1 MDRLN
6 GSLQKQ
12 LRDALA
18 ALPNPVTLMV
28 FTRGTRGDG
37 QCPGCPDTLELVREL
52 ESNSNGKVRVEAY
65 DVDRDS
71 AQAAWYAV
79 DKAPAI
85 VVLGG
90 ALGRSDFGLRI
101 FGAPDG
107 YEFATLI
114 EAVRMASRGAADLTP
129 ATIDV
134 LAHLTAPLHIQ
145 VFVTPSC
152 PYCPRAA
159 ILAHRMGVASE
170 MVTADVIDASEF
182 PELAARY
189 HVRGVPR
196 TIVNDIVHIE
206 GAVPESAFLA
216 QLLPLFE
223 QMTGTPAAR

>member
-6 GSLQKQ
+6 SSLQTQ

-18 ALPNPVTLMV
+18 ALPNQVTLVV

-37 QCPGCPDTLELVREL
+37 QCPGCTDTLDLVREL
-52 ESNSNGKVRVEAY
+52 ESHSGGKVRVEAC
-65 DVDRDS
+65 DIDRDS
-71 AQAAWYAV
+71 AQAARYAI

-90 ALGRSDFGLRI
+90 ELGQTDFGLRI

-114 EAVRMASRGAADLTP
+114 EAVRMASRSEADLLP
-129 ATIDV
+129 ATADV

-159 ILAHRMGVASE
+159 VLAHRMGIASE
-170 MVTADVIDASEF
+170 MVTADVIDATEF

-196 TIVNDIVHIE
+196 TVVNDTVQIE
-206 GAVPESAFLA
+206 GAVPEPAFLA

-223 QMTGTPAAR
+223 QMHATPAV

>member
-6 GSLQKQ
+6 SSLRKQ

-18 ALPNPVTLMV
+18 ALPNPVTLAV
-28 FTRGTRGDG
+28 FTRGTEGNDA
-37 QCPGCPDTLELVREL
+37 CPACADTLELVREL
-52 ESNSNGKVRVEAY
+52 ESNSSDRVHVQAY

-71 AQAAWYAV
+71 ALAGQYAI

-90 ALGRSDFGLRI
+90 QTGQTDFGIRI

-114 EAVRMASRGAADLTP
+114 EDVRMASRGEADLMP
-129 ATIDV
+129 ATMDV
-134 LAHLTAPLHIQ
+134 LAHLTEPLHIQ

-159 ILAHRMGVASE
+159 VLAHRMGVASE
-170 MVTADVIDASEF
+170 MVIADVIDATEF
-182 PELAARY
+182 PELADRY

-196 TIVNDIVHIE
+196 TVVNDLVHIE

-223 QMTGTPAAR
+223 QMNGTQAAH